1 MGQTQSHHH
10 VARPDY
16 PYGSA
21 PLLPQWGGCWARGLS
36 LLIIA
41 CAGYSTVVHG
51 ADWSIDRIALLIIL
65 PALLGITLAFAPDPP
80 SFVSRLAKR
89 LTTAGCAVGTMK
101 SRVSRA
107 RSELQNMLD
116 RGDVPAWTRDLYN
129 RDLEHLEKAA

>member
-1 MGQTQSHHH
+1 MGQAQSHHH

-21 PLLPQWGGCWARGLS
+21 PLLPRWGGRWARGLS

-41 CAGYSTVVHG
+41 CAGYSTVLHG

-89 LTTAGCAVGTMK
+89 LTTAGCAVGTLAGPWLAPLILGVPVLLAT
-101 SRVSRA
+101 SVAVGAIVDARRA
-107 RSELQNMLD
+107 
-116 RGDVPAWTRDLYN
+116 
-129 RDLEHLEKAA
+129 

>member
-21 PLLPQWGGCWARGLS
+21 PLLPQWGSRWARGLS

-89 LTTAGCAVGTMK
+89 LTTAGCAVGTLAGPWLAPLILGVLILLAT
-101 SRVSRA
+101 SVAVGAIGDARRA
-107 RSELQNMLD
+107 
-116 RGDVPAWTRDLYN
+116 
-129 RDLEHLEKAA
+129 

>member
-1 MGQTQSHHH
+1 MGQAQSHHH

-21 PLLPQWGGCWARGLS
+21 PLLPQWGGRWARGLA

-41 CAGYSTVVHG
+41 CAGYSTVLHG

-89 LTTAGCAVGTMK
+89 LTTAGCAVGTLAGPWLAPLILGVPVLLAT
-101 SRVSRA
+101 SVAVGAIVDARRA
-107 RSELQNMLD
+107 
-116 RGDVPAWTRDLYN
+116 
-129 RDLEHLEKAA
+129 